1 MVLFGKILGQYTFAS
16 GIVVVVVLTR
26 VVVVLVG
33 TVVVVTSGS
42 FFTDQGCSKPNV
54 MIPPRAHTAAVI

>member
-16 GIVVVVVLTR
+16 GIVVVVL
-26 VVVVLVG
+26 LFAN
-33 TVVVVTSGS
+33 VVVVTSGS
-42 FFTDQGCSKPNV
+42 FLTDQGCSKPNV